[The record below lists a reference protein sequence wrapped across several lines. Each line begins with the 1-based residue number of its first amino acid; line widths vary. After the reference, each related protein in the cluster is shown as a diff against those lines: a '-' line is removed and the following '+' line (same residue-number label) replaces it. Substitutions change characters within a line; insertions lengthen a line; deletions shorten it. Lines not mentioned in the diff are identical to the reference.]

1 MYRCI
6 LLFGALSLAGQSAF
20 GADLAIVGGTVHAS
34 PDAVP
39 LRNATVVVRDGRIQ
53 RVGPHDDK
61 RQAEAKTVIDAT
73 GLFVVAGFWNS
84 HVHLIVPGLMRAKS
98 DPPAAIE
105 TELRRM
111 FTRWGFTTVFE
122 IAGVPGNALALRD
135 RIARSELRG
144 PLVLTVD
151 LPFYPQ
157 DGTPIYVRPIAEKH
171 GWPSGE
177 VATPE
182 QARERARRQLAAGAD
197 GVKLFTGA
205 IVGGAI
211 RVLPMN
217 VDVAKAPAEEA
228 RARGKPVFAHPTEER
243 GLAVALAA
251 GVDVLAHATPDTG
264 PWTPQIVRRLV
275 DNRIALVPTLK
286 LFESELAK
294 EGAPQ
299 SVRTRFARAS
309 AQQVKALA
317 DAGGT
322 ILFGTDVGY
331 IEDADTT
338 RELQLMADAGLDWR
352 AILASLTTA
361 PASRF
366 GYGTRKGRVV
376 EGMDADLV
384 VLGKDPARDPA
395 AFADVRFTIRGGEV
409 IYSAR

>member
-1 MYRCI
+1 MLRRI
-6 LLFGALSLAGQSAF
+6 LLSCALSIACPVAF
-20 GADLAIVGGTVHAS
+20 GADLAIVGATVHPS
-34 PDAVP
+34 PDATP
-39 LRNATVVVRDGRIQ
+39 MRNATVIMRDGRIQ
-53 RVGPHDDK
+53 HVGPRADM
-61 RQAEAKTVIDAT
+61 RPPEAKTLIDAT

-84 HVHLIVPGLMRAKS
+84 HVHLIRPGLMQAKS
-98 DPPAAIE
+98 DPAAAIE
-105 TELRRM
+105 SELRRM

-135 RIARSELRG
+135 RIARGELRG

-157 DGTPIYVRPIAEKH
+157 DGTPIYVRPIAEKY

-182 QARERARRQLAAGAD
+182 QARERARAQLAAGAD

-217 VDVAKAPAEEA
+217 VDVAKAAADEA
-228 RARGKPVFAHPTEER
+228 HARGKPVFAHPTEER
-243 GLAVALAA
+243 GLAVAIAA

-264 PWTPQIVRRLV
+264 PWSPQLVNRLV
-275 DNRIALVPTLK
+275 ANRTALVPTLK

-294 EGAPQ
+294 EGAPE
-299 SVRTRFARAS
+299 SVRTRFGRDS

-338 RELQLMADAGLDWR
+338 RELQLMANAGLDWR

-366 GYGTRKGRVV
+366 GYGERKGRVAA
-376 EGMDADLV
+376 GMDADLV

-409 IYSAR
+409 LYRAP